1 MSKIRKISAVLM
13 ALVLVMCVGYFS
25 LMSTTSAWF
34 YNSGVIDSGDTF
46 VFGDLSVD
54 TSFNTKSKVVF
65 NGATK
70 FADKD
75 EVLFDKVV
83 NVEEI
88 SVYNSGTIPA
98 RIYADAVNTG
108 SGEGFRWFFFSDVT
122 AVDGSVKKTIEASL
136 PELTDE
142 ALDKYNVGEDGNG
155 GHYILLNPGEITTV
169 KIASWIEYDEVK
181 DELEGLATLDSYDI
195 EFTLISTQ
203 DVDGAAER

>member
-1 MSKIRKISAVLM
+1 MSKFRKIAAVLM
-13 ALVLVMCVGYFS
+13 ALTLVMCVGYFS

-34 YNSGVIDSGDTF
+34 YNSGVIDSGDSF

-54 TSFNTKSKVVF
+54 TSFKTKSKIVF
-65 NGATK
+65 DGATK

-75 EVLFDKVV
+75 EVLFDEVV

-88 SVYNSGTIPA
+88 TVYNSGTVPA
-98 RIYADAVNTG
+98 RIYANAVN
-108 SGEGFRWFFFSDVT
+108 SGNGKGFRWFIFSDATMVE
-122 AVDGSVKKTIEASL
+122 GSVKKTIEASL

-142 ALDKYNVGEDGNG
+142 ALNAYNVGEDGKN
-155 GHYILLNPGEITTV
+155 GHYILINPGEIATV
-169 KIASWIEYDEVK
+169 KIASWIEYDEVI
-181 DELEGLATLDSYDI
+181 DELEGSATLDSYDV

>member
-13 ALVLVMCVGYFS
+13 ALVLVMCTGYFS

-34 YNSGVIDSGDTF
+34 YNSGVVDSGDSF

-54 TSFNTKSKVVF
+54 TSFKTKSEIVF
-65 NGATK
+65 DGATK

-83 NVEEI
+83 RVEEI
-88 SVYNSGTIPA
+88 TVFNSGTVPA
-98 RIYADAVNTG
+98 RIYADAVNN
-108 SGEGFRWFFFSDVT
+108 GEGKGFRWFFFSDIT

-142 ALDKYNVGEDGNG
+142 ALNAYNVGADGNS

-181 DELEGLATLDSYDI
+181 DELKGSATLDSYDI
-195 EFTLISTQ
+195 EFTLITTQ